1 MTRRNK
7 YGNTKVTVD
16 GITFASKAEA
26 TWYGELKLL
35 ARGGVISDLEL
46 QPSFALRGQR
56 GNVVC
61 KYLADFQYSEDGKRV
76 VEDVKGAPPTAVY
89 RLKAKL
95 FRDNFGFSIT
105 EVPA

>member
-26 TWYGELKLL
+26 ARYGELKLL
-35 ARGGVISDLEL
+35 ARGGIISDLEL

-56 GNVVC
+56 GGVVC

-76 VEDVKGAPPTAVY
+76 VEDVKGMKTPVY